1 MKSSCMF
8 WELSRKMMD
17 GWTSL
22 IYNPRATDIP
32 KAAVALH
39 NRKITDN
46 SSEAHP
52 CLFLCP
58 TCLKRSCLSVVA
70 HMSCRIG
77 SKRLRSPSQVQH
89 TERCVCVCLWV
100 GGRLIMCTGVFSQP
114 GLAIILNPA
123 LVVLDKAHL
132 AFKSYPRSG
141 QK

>member
-1 MKSSCMF
+1 MF

-89 TERCVCVCLWV
+89 TERCVCVSV
-100 GGRLIMCTGVFSQP
+100 GGWAVDNVHGCVFTARFSY
-114 GLAIILNPA
+114 N
-123 LVVLDKAHL
+123 
-132 AFKSYPRSG
+132 FKSSFSRA
-141 QK
+141 